1 MYEKNIL
8 EIKGP
13 SAIDQIFLEGTKER
27 LKEVLS
33 IASQNELPEAKASS
47 SNCRY
52 CKFNDLCPEASK
64 DEALIITNDLFWI
77 KMELNIAKLFLQF
90 KEIAQERLAFLSERS
105 HNHT

>member
-1 MYEKNIL
+1 MIKAIAKKKGAPEPKLNSLAIVYDNGESEYDQNLYEKNIL

-27 LKEVLS
+27 LREVLS

-47 SNCRY
+47 GNCRY

-64 DEALIITNDLFWI
+64 DEGLIITNDLF
-77 KMELNIAKLFLQF
+77 
-90 KEIAQERLAFLSERS
+90 
-105 HNHT
+105 